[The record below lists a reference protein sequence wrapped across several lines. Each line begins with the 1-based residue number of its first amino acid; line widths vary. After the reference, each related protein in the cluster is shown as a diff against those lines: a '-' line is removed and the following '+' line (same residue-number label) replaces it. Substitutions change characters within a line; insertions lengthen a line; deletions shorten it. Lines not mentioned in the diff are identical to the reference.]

1 MACFRIANGPSV
13 YTDKIYRIDMCG
25 ISGFLYFDG
34 RPVDP
39 KVAVRMS
46 DVQMHRGP
54 DESGIHFSRNIALAH
69 RRLSIIDLST
79 GKQPLSN
86 EDGTVWISFNGEIYN
101 FEDLN
106 RRLAA
111 QHKFRTKSDT
121 ETIVHLYEQYPE
133 EFVSM
138 LRGMFAFAIW
148 DESNNTLILARDRV
162 GKKPLY
168 YYLDNE
174 KLVFASEIKSI
185 LCHDNLRLEIDE
197 QAVSDYV
204 SLGYIPAP
212 KSIYRRIR
220 KVRPGHFLKVVGSEI
235 QEICYWDLH
244 FHEDRTSD
252 ESRWI
257 AQFMEEFEEAVRIR
271 FMSEVPLGA
280 FLSGGLDSSAVVAM
294 MSRIM
299 SQPVRTATIG
309 FKEDAFDES
318 RYAREVA
325 KHLNTD
331 HYERT
336 VTPDKIET
344 IEKLVWHY
352 DEPFSDSSALPTYYV
367 SKVARERVTVAL
379 SGDGGDENFAGYRR
393 YWLDMMEN
401 RVRRF
406 LPLSFRKGLFGLLG
420 TIYPKM
426 DWAPRFLRA
435 RSTFQSLSFDAVE
448 GYFETMSIFRRD
460 DKPRILSSDLISHL
474 KGYASQDLFRSYY
487 DRTKTEDPL
496 SRIQYLD
503 IKTYLTDDILTKVD
517 RASMA
522 VSLEVRCPLLDHKV
536 MELLAR
542 IPASLKLRGG
552 VGKYLF
558 KKAMETHLPHR
569 TIYRAKM
576 GFGVPL
582 ADWFRGGIRDYA
594 RAFIVEQ
601 NDPFLSTAFVK
612 KIWDQHQA
620 GLRDRS
626 AQLWNVL
633 MFRLWLDRFG
643 TSSLKALEP

>member
-1 MACFRIANGPSV
+1 
-13 YTDKIYRIDMCG
+13 MCG
-25 ISGFLYFDG
+25 ISGFLYFDD
-34 RPVDP
+34 RPIDP
-39 KVAVRMS
+39 KLAVRMS
-46 DVQMHRGP
+46 DIQKHRGP
-54 DESGIHFSRNIALAH
+54 DESGIHAGSHMALAH

-86 EDGTVWISFNGEIYN
+86 ENGAIWISFNGEIYN

-106 RRLAA
+106 KELVARH
-111 QHKFRTKSDT
+111 QFRTRSDT

-133 EFVSM
+133 KFVAM
-138 LRGMFAFAIW
+138 LRGMFAFALW
-148 DESNNTLILARDRV
+148 DELNRTLILARDRV

-185 LCHDNLRLEIDE
+185 LCHPDLDLKIDE

-220 KVRPGHFLKVVGSEI
+220 KIRPGHFLRITGREVSEV
-235 QEICYWDLH
+235 CYWDLH
-244 FHEDRTSD
+244 FHEDIVPSETQ
-252 ESRWI
+252 WI
-257 AQFMEEFEEAVRIR
+257 ERFLEQFEEAVRIR

-280 FLSGGLDSSAVVAM
+280 FLSGGVDSSAVVAM
-294 MSRIM
+294 MSRLM

-309 FKEDAFDES
+309 FKEDEFDES
-318 RYAREVA
+318 DYAREVA
-325 KHLNTD
+325 RHLRTD

-344 IEKLVWHY
+344 IERLAWHY

-393 YWLDMMEN
+393 YLLDVAEN
-401 RVRRF
+401 RVRRL
-406 LPLSFRKGLFGLLG
+406 LPHSLRKVLFGPLG
-420 TIYPKM
+420 VIYPKM

-435 RSTFQSLSFDAVE
+435 RSTFQSLSYDPVE
-448 GYFETMSIFRRD
+448 GYFETMSTFRRD
-460 DKPRILSSDLISHL
+460 DKSRILSADLVSHL
-474 KGYASQDLFRSYY
+474 NGYLTQDIFRSYCNSAGIN
-487 DRTKTEDPL
+487 DPL

-522 VSLEVRCPLLDHKV
+522 VSLEVRCPLLDHNV
-536 MELLAR
+536 MELLAQ
-542 IPASLKLRGG
+542 IPSSLKLRATT
-552 VGKYLF
+552 GKYLF
-558 KKAMETHLPHR
+558 KKAMEPYLPHE
-569 TIYRAKM
+569 TIYRTKM

-582 ADWFRGGIRDYA
+582 ADWFRGGIHEYA
-594 RAFIVEQ
+594 RSFIIERG
-601 NDPFLSTAFVK
+601 DPFLSSAFVK
-612 KIWDQHQA
+612 KIWSQHQS
-620 GLRDRS
+620 GMRDRS

-633 MFRLWLDRFG
+633 MFRLWLSHFG
-643 TSSLKALEP
+643 TSVNIKQHL